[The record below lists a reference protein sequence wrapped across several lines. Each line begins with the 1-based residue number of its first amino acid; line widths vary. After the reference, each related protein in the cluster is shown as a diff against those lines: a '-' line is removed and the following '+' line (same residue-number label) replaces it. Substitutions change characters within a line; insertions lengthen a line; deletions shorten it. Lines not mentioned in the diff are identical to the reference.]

1 MVCDVITLIP
11 HPKDIDNGHFGVDPF
26 IWYKAVEQLDMQ
38 RMDGSDNSV
47 TATTAVVV
55 FLMTSI
61 SRNTQRL
68 EQPQIVSCLVIVV
81 EIKCPFPLQSKTMNE
96 LEWLVVDDDKV
107 FRLNRSHKYF
117 YQEQMQLFVSK
128 RLYCDFVVWSPELK
142 SVERIMPDRVWWDE
156 KSRQVM

>member
-1 MVCDVITLIP
+1 
-11 HPKDIDNGHFGVDPF
+11 
-26 IWYKAVEQLDMQ
+26 
-38 RMDGSDNSV
+38 
-47 TATTAVVV
+47 
-55 FLMTSI
+55 
-61 SRNTQRL
+61 
-68 EQPQIVSCLVIVV
+68 
-81 EIKCPFPLQSKTMNE
+81 MNE

-142 SVERIMPDRVWWDE
+142 SVERIMPDRVWWVE